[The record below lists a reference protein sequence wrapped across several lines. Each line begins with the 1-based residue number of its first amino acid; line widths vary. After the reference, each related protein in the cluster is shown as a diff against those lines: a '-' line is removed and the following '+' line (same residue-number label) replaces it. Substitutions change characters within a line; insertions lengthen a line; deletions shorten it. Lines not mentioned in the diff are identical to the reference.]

1 MPINISK
8 KRTFFGS
15 NIVIVLPLILLSA
28 LGVITLLST
37 RILPDG
43 SLGELSI
50 VWKQVIALVIGWL
63 GFLFFSKVDLTYLK
77 YWQVLALIYGVT
89 VALLV
94 ITLFFAPVI
103 NGVRRWLVIGGF
115 QIQPSEIAKLSVI
128 LITAS
133 IMSMKEKFNEWIL
146 FLITLASTLVIFL
159 LIYLEPGGSMSL
171 LIMSIWFLLAFLG
184 LSNPFRNSVLVTI
197 IGSITT
203 GFLVAAITGNWY
215 WYALVILGIVIA
227 IFSIYSRRMS
237 KILVVISLSV
247 ALLLGVLL
255 SVVWDSVLRDYQ
267 KDRIEAFFNPAET
280 ESNIGFNVN
289 QSRIAIGSGQIFG
302 KGFGNGTQSKREFI
316 PEHET
321 DFIFASYAEEFG
333 LVGSLFLLGLY
344 AAIVLVC
351 FTTGM
356 NLVED
361 RMLSLICIG
370 VGLQILLGVFIN
382 VGTNLG
388 AIPAT
393 GIPLPLM
400 SSGGTVTIMTLFS
413 MGIVQNIYMK
423 YLRKTKN
430 KSEDILD
437 VYEIS

>member
-1 MPINISK
+1 MSLSISK
-8 KRTFFGS
+8 KRTFLGS
-15 NIVIVLPLILLSA
+15 NIAIILPLILLSA
-28 LGVITLLST
+28 LGIVTLLST

-43 SLGELSI
+43 TYGDLNI
-50 VWKQVIALVIGWL
+50 VWKQLVALVIGWL
-63 GFLFFSKVDLTYLK
+63 GFILFSKIDLSYFK
-77 YWQVLALIYGVT
+77 YWQVLAIIYTLT
-89 VALLV
+89 VVLLL

-133 IMSMKEKFNEWIL
+133 VMSMREKLNEWIL

-171 LIMSIWFLLAFLG
+171 LILSIWFILAFLG
-184 LSNPFRNSVLVTI
+184 LNNPFRNSVLVAI
-197 IGSITT
+197 IGSITG
-203 GFLVAAITGNWY
+203 GFLIAAVTSNWY
-215 WYALVILGIVIA
+215 WYLLVLLGIIIA
-227 IFSIYSRRMS
+227 IFSVYSRGMS
-237 KILVVISLSV
+237 KILVAISLSV

-289 QSRIAIGSGQIFG
+289 QARIAIGSGQIFG
-302 KGFGNGTQSKREFI
+302 KGYGNGTQSKREFI

-333 LVGSLFLLGLY
+333 LVGSLLLLGLY
-344 AAIVLVC
+344 GVIVLAC
-351 FTTGM
+351 FITGTS
-356 NLVED
+356 LVED

-370 VGLQILLGVFIN
+370 VGLQVLLGVFIN

-413 MGIVQNIYMK
+413 MGIVQNIYKK
-423 YLRKTKN
+423 YLAKTKN
-430 KSEDILD
+430 KSEDILN

>member
-1 MPINISK
+1 MSINISK

-15 NIVIVLPLILLSA
+15 NLVIVLPLVLLSA
-28 LGVITLLST
+28 LGIITLLST

-50 VWKQVIALVIGWL
+50 VWKQALALGIGWL
-63 GFLFFSKVDLTYLK
+63 GFLLFSKIDLTYLK
-77 YWQVLALIYGVT
+77 YWQVLVLIYGVT

-103 NGVRRWLVIGGF
+103 NGVRRWLIIGGF

-128 LITAS
+128 LMTAS
-133 IMSMKEKFNEWIL
+133 IMSMREKFNEWVL
-146 FLITLASTLVIFL
+146 FLITLVSTLVIFL

-184 LSNPFRNSVLVTI
+184 LSNPFRNSVLVAI
-197 IGSITT
+197 IGSITG
-203 GFLVAAITGNWY
+203 GFLVAAVTSNWY
-215 WYALVILGIVIA
+215 WYSLVFLGIVIA
-227 IFSIYSRRMS
+227 VFAVYARGMS
-237 KILVVISLSV
+237 KILVAISLSV
-247 ALLLGVLL
+247 ALLLGVFL

-344 AAIVLVC
+344 AVIVLVC

-356 NLVED
+356 NLVEEK
-361 RMLSLICIG
+361 MLSLICIG
-370 VGLQILLGVFIN
+370 IGLQLLLGVFIN

-413 MGIVQNIYMK
+413 MGIVQNIYKK
-423 YLRKTKN
+423 YLGKTKN

>member
-50 VWKQVIALVIGWL
+50 VWKQVIALGIGWL

-203 GFLVAAITGNWY
+203 GFLVAAVTGNWY

-237 KILVVISLSV
+237 KILVVISLCV

-423 YLRKTKN
+423 YLGKTKN

>member
-50 VWKQVIALVIGWL
+50 VWKQVVTLVIGWL

>member
-15 NIVIVLPLILLSA
+15 NLAIVLPLILLSA
-28 LGVITLLST
+28 LGIITLLST

-50 VWKQVIALVIGWL
+50 VWKQVIALGIGWL

-133 IMSMKEKFNEWIL
+133 IMSMREKFNEWIL
-146 FLITLASTLVIFL
+146 FLITLVSTLVIFF

-197 IGSITT
+197 IGSITA

-237 KILVVISLSV
+237 KILVVISLCV

-423 YLRKTKN
+423 YLGKTKN

>member
-50 VWKQVIALVIGWL
+50 VWKQVIALGIGWL

-197 IGSITT
+197 IGSITA

>member
-50 VWKQVIALVIGWL
+50 VWKQVIALGIGWL

>member
-1 MPINISK
+1 MSITISK

-50 VWKQVIALVIGWL
+50 VWKQVIALGIGWL

-197 IGSITT
+197 IGSITA

-237 KILVVISLSV
+237 KILVVISLCV

>member
-1 MPINISK
+1 MSITISK
-8 KRTFFGS
+8 KRVFFS
-15 NIVIVLPLILLSA
+15 LNLTIILPLILLSA
-28 LGVITLLST
+28 LGIITLLST

-43 SLGELSI
+43 SFGDLSI
-50 VWKQVIALVIGWL
+50 VWKQVVALGIGWV
-63 GFLFFSKVDLTYLK
+63 GFFIFSKVDLSYLK
-77 YWQVLALIYGVT
+77 HWQILVVIYAMT

-133 IMSMKEKFNEWIL
+133 VMSMKEKFNEWIL
-146 FLITLASTLVIFL
+146 FLITLGSAFVIFL
-159 LIYLEPGGSMSL
+159 LVYLEPGGSMSL

-184 LSNPFRNSVLVTI
+184 LSNPFRNSVLVAI
-197 IGSITT
+197 IGCISG
-203 GFLVAAITGNWY
+203 GFLIAAVTGNWY
-215 WYALVILGIVIA
+215 WYLLAFVGIVTA
-227 IFSIYSRRMS
+227 IFAVYARGMS
-237 KILVVISLSV
+237 KILVTISLSV

-255 SVVWDSVLRDYQ
+255 SVVWDSVLHDYQ
-267 KDRIEAFFNPAET
+267 KNRIEAFFNPAET
-280 ESNIGFNVN
+280 ESNTGFNVN

-302 KGFGNGTQSKREFI
+302 KGFGNGTQSKRNFI

-333 LVGSLFLLGLY
+333 LLGSLFLLGLY
-344 AAIVLVC
+344 AVVILTC
-351 FTTGM
+351 FTIGM
-356 NLVED
+356 NLVDEK
-361 RMLSLICIG
+361 MLSLICIG
-370 VGLQILLGVFIN
+370 IGLQVLLGVFIN

-413 MGIVQNIYMK
+413 MGIVQNIYKK
-423 YLRKTKN
+423 YLAKTVD
-430 KSEDILD
+430 KSNDILN
-437 VYEIS
+437 VYDIS

>member
-1 MPINISK
+1 MSIIISK
-8 KRTFFGS
+8 KRALFGS
-15 NIVIVLPLILLSA
+15 NLVIVLPLILLSA
-28 LGVITLLST
+28 LGIVTLLST

-43 SLGELSI
+43 TYGDLNI
-50 VWKQVIALVIGWL
+50 VWKQVIALIIGWL
-63 GFLFFSKVDLTYLK
+63 GFIFFSKIDLSYLK
-77 YWQVLALIYGVT
+77 HWQVLLIIYSVT
-89 VALLV
+89 VALLLV
-94 ITLFFAPVI
+94 TLFFAPVI
-103 NGVRRWLVIGGF
+103 NGVRRWLIIGGF

-128 LITAS
+128 LVTAS
-133 IMSMKEKFNEWIL
+133 VMSMREKLNEWIL
-146 FLITLASTLVIFL
+146 FLITFFSTLVIFL

-171 LIMSIWFLLAFLG
+171 LVMSIWFLLAFLG
-184 LSNPFRNSVLVTI
+184 LSNPFRNSVLFAI
-197 IGSITT
+197 IGSIAG
-203 GFLVAAITGNWY
+203 GFLVAAVTGNWY
-215 WYALVILGIVIA
+215 WYALVFLGIVFA
-227 IFSIYSRRMS
+227 IFAVYSRKMS
-237 KILVVISLSV
+237 KILVAISLSV

-267 KDRIEAFFNPAET
+267 KGRIEAFFNPAET

-289 QSRIAIGSGQIFG
+289 QARIAIGSGQIFG
-302 KGFGNGTQSKREFI
+302 KGYGNGTQSKREFI

-344 AAIVLVC
+344 AAIVLIC

-356 NLVED
+356 NLVGD
-361 RMLSLICIG
+361 KMFSLICIG
-370 VGLQILLGVFIN
+370 IGLQILLGVFIN

-413 MGIVQNIYMK
+413 MGIVQNIYK
-423 YLRKTKN
+423 RYLAKTKN
-430 KSEDILD
+430 KSEEIMD

>member
-1 MPINISK
+1 MSITISK
-8 KRTFFGS
+8 KRNFWGS
-15 NIVIVLPLILLSA
+15 NLVIVLPLILLSA
-28 LGVITLLST
+28 LGIITLLST
-37 RILPDG
+37 RILADG
-43 SLGELSI
+43 SIGDLGI
-50 VWKQVIALVIGWL
+50 VWKQVIALSIGWL
-63 GFLFFSKVDLTYLK
+63 GFYFFSKIDLSYLK
-77 YWQVLALIYGVT
+77 HWQVLALIYGVT
-89 VALLV
+89 VILLIV
-94 ITLFFAPVI
+94 TLLFAPVI
-103 NGVRRWLVIGGF
+103 NGVRRWLIIGGS

-133 IMSMKEKFNEWIL
+133 VMSMRERFNEWIL
-146 FLITLASTLVIFL
+146 FLFTLAGTFVIFL
-159 LIYLEPGGSMSL
+159 LVYLEPGGSMSL

-184 LSNPFRNSVLVTI
+184 LSNPFRNSVLVVI
-197 IGSITT
+197 IASITG
-203 GFLVAAITGNWY
+203 GFLVAAVTSNWY
-215 WYALVILGIVIA
+215 WYLLVFLGIVIA
-227 IFSIYSRRMS
+227 IFAVYARGMS
-237 KILVVISLSV
+237 KILVAVSLSV

-255 SVVWDSVLRDYQ
+255 SVVWDSVLHDYQ

-333 LVGSLFLLGLY
+333 LLGSLFLLGLY
-344 AAIVLVC
+344 AVIVLTC

-356 NLVED
+356 NLVDEK
-361 RMLSLICIG
+361 MFSLICIG

-382 VGTNLG
+382 IGTNLG

-413 MGIVQNIYMK
+413 MGIVQNIYKK
-423 YLRKTKN
+423 YLEKTKN
-430 KSEDILD
+430 KSEDILN
-437 VYEIS
+437 VYEVS

>member
-50 VWKQVIALVIGWL
+50 VWKQVIALGIGWL

-203 GFLVAAITGNWY
+203 GFLVAAVTGNWY